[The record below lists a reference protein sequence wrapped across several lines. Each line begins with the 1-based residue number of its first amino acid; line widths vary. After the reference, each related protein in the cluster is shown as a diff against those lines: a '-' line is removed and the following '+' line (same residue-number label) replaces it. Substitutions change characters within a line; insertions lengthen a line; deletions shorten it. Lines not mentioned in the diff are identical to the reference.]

1 MDKEFKIRDCNK
13 CPYLYLTE
21 DEQQNGMNKYE
32 YNAEL
37 SEQFPTYA
45 IYTPIGQKSKDHIC
59 TKQDKRVYHRGMHP
73 ILPAY
78 LNNCPLVN
86 YREKQ
91 LSEEIV
97 YNIKQRGRNID
108 V

>member
-1 MDKEFKIRDCNK
+1 
-13 CPYLYLTE
+13 
-21 DEQQNGMNKYE
+21 MNKYE

-59 TKQDKRVYHRGMHP
+59 TKQDKKVYHRGMHP

-86 YREKQ
+86 YREAELSKQ
-91 LSEEIV
+91 IREDFNK
-97 YNIKQRGRNID
+97 YGGN
-108 V
+108 

>member
-37 SEQFPTYA
+37 SEQLETRF
-45 IYTPIGQKSKDHIC
+45 IYTKAEPKSKDHIC

-86 YREKQ
+86 YREAELSKQ
-91 LSEEIV
+91 IREDFK
-97 YNIKQRGRNID
+97 NNGGN
-108 V
+108 